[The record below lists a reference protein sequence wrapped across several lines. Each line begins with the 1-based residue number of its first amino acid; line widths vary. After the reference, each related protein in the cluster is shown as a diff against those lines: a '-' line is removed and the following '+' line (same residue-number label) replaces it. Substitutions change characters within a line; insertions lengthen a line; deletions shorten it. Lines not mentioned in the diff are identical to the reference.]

1 MSESVYTGQW
11 TDHSA
16 SPILGARITISSQNA
31 GYIIA
36 FVAIFCGLVGSSA
49 WKLVAYVVH
58 QSQASD
64 DCENGMHFQL
74 QASLRNSATHTAFI
88 INVVRIIYAWQSR
101 QLKKSTVKKAS
112 SLVALATSLSL
123 LFTAAGTLSSKI
135 ASSDTAALL
144 HGAGCGFPRSS
155 ADGGLD
161 NIAQTLTNN
170 MLSGMTLTA
179 SNAYARE
186 CYTNPVSSNVS
197 IVSAGPSTGAARCDD
212 FVRPSL
218 SYVVKM
224 GNPCPFEEACAVD
237 DSQVLQLDTGS
248 LDSHEDLG
256 LNQPLSNRVHFRR
269 VTTCSPLV
277 SEGFSNNNFTPVEG
291 FEYLGNISTYAYGG
305 NAYQPTRFAFT
316 QPLPSANA
324 TFVYGT
330 NEYLTAG
337 TAYHMM

>member
-1 MSESVYTGQW
+1 MSEAVITGQW
-11 TDHSA
+11 TDWS
-16 SPILGARITISSQNA
+16 SGSILGARITISSQDA

-36 FVAIFCGLVGSSA
+36 FIAIFCGLVGSSA
-49 WKLVAYVVH
+49 WKLVAYIVH
-58 QSQASD
+58 LRQATD
-64 DCENGMHFQL
+64 QGEDGMHFQL
-74 QASLRNSATHTAFI
+74 QAALRNSATHTAFVL
-88 INVVRIIYAWQSR
+88 NVVRIIHAWQSR
-101 QLKKSTVKKAS
+101 PSSRSTVKRAS
-112 SLVALATSLSL
+112 SLVALATSVSL

-144 HGAGCGFPRSS
+144 QGQGCGFPRSS
-155 ADGGLD
+155 ADGGFD

-186 CYTNPVSSNVS
+186 CYTNLVSSNVS

-212 FVRPSL
+212 FVQPSL
-218 SYVVKM
+218 SYVVNM
-224 GNPCPFEEACAVD
+224 WNPCPFEEACAVD
-237 DSQVLQLDTGS
+237 DAQVLQLDTGY

-256 LNQPLSNRVHFRR
+256 LNQPLSNRVLFRR
-269 VTTCSPLV
+269 VTTCSPLI
-277 SEGFSNNNFTPVEG
+277 SEGFSDNTFTPVEE

-316 QPLPSANA
+316 QPLPFADA